1 MRTQGRAAA
10 AFSTLIGFVAKQ
22 PHAWIITATRT
33 SIFRFFYQ
41 MVLPYLSIYTL
52 ALGASGQQL
61 GMVNSIGIGFA
72 GLLGPLTGG
81 LIDRVGPKVIYL
93 VGIALIAISWFL
105 YGIAQDWSMI
115 IFAMLAYWIGFG
127 TSMHCCSFICG
138 SSLAN
143 KDRATAM
150 SVCESLAAG
159 LLGMLGPMLGAFLVV
174 RFGGVSIDGIRP
186 LFYICMA
193 GTIFT
198 FFLVL
203 TRLPGR
209 QPIISGNQRL
219 NLFKDIAQVFKHV
232 RSAKRFLAISAIAYL
247 PQGMVIPFTQA
258 FAGEIKGADSYTLG
272 AMVTGFAL
280 TPFLLGIPLGRLA
293 DRAGRKKVL
302 YFIAPFIWGSNL
314 MLIWAPSSLFLVLAG
329 VFQGFIFI
337 NSVITMVM
345 VFELVSNEY
354 MGRWMGVNRFFRMI
368 LTAISAY
375 AAGAIWDRIG
385 PAYLFLAYVGVDLLI
400 RIPLLISAPETI
412 KLKHDT
418 KSIPLPR

>member
-1 MRTQGRAAA
+1 MRSKGLSA
-10 AFSTLIGFVAKQ
+10 AFATGIGFVARQ
-22 PHAWIITATRT
+22 PYAWIITATRT
-33 SIFRFFYQ
+33 SIFRLFYQ

-72 GLLGPLTGG
+72 GLLGPLTGL
-81 LIDRVGPKVIYL
+81 LIDRTGPKVIYL
-93 VGIALIAISWFL
+93 AGIALIAVSWFL
-105 YGIAQDWSMI
+105 YAIAQDWLII

-143 KDRATAM
+143 EDRATAM

-159 LLGMLGPMLGAFLVV
+159 VLGMIGPMLGAFLVV
-174 RFGGVSIDGIRP
+174 RFGGVSTQGIRP
-186 LFYICMA
+186 LFYICLA

-203 TRLPGR
+203 FRLPGR
-209 QPIISGNQRL
+209 QPVISGKQRL
-219 NLFKDIAQVFKHV
+219 HLVKDISQVFIHV
-232 RSAKRFLAISAIAYL
+232 RSAKRFLAVSAIAFL
-247 PQGMVIPFTQA
+247 PQGMIIPFTQA

-293 DRAGRKKVL
+293 DSVGRKKVL
-302 YFIAPFIWGSNL
+302 YFIAPFIWASNL
-314 MLIWAPSSLFLVLAG
+314 ILILAPGSLCLVLAG

-337 NSVITMVM
+337 NSVLTMTM
-345 VFELVSNEY
+345 AFELVSNEY
-354 MGRWMGVNRFFRMI
+354 MGRWMGVNRFFRMM
-368 LTAISAY
+368 LTAVSAY
-375 AAGAIWDRIG
+375 VAGAIWDGIG
-385 PAYLFLAYVGVDLLI
+385 PAYLFLAYAGVDLLV
-400 RIPLLISAPETI
+400 RIPLLISIPETI
-412 KLKHDT
+412 LLK
-418 KSIPLPR
+418 REQR